1 MDYGF
6 FRVAAAVPRVRIA
19 DVEYNSDAIINLID
33 KAEER
38 NASLVSFQ
46 ELSVTG
52 YTGLVLFVHRLLL
65 TASESDVNKIA

>member
-38 NASLVSFQ
+38 KASLVVFP
-46 ELSVTG
+46 
-52 YTGLVLFVHRLLL
+52 
-65 TASESDVNKIA
+65 